1 MDAQKHRVKNNMAV
15 RQEDAKKKPL
25 AANGKALSSTDKS
38 VDEDIVEQLRRFSS
52 VSQEDFEKM
61 RLAEKEDEFFAIRK
75 ATDITQ
81 TDTQGDPCPPLPI
94 KIIQG
99 TFRHVLGVREAC
111 SKNGTFLQ
119 RTIELRRKPGETLGF
134 YIRQGDGW
142 EREQGIFVSR
152 VVLGTD
158 VDVFELLRVGDEIVK
173 VNKVD
178 VRTMTIQDV
187 SALMQMTR
195 RLILTVKVLTPVTAM
210 ANKRLAMNKDNHIQ
224 GLKSL
229 SPRTSR
235 PSRSES
241 GSSSESA
248 SNSGRQPPDRRTSG
262 DRRLSNSASLSHQ
275 ANYKVA
281 NLVIG
286 KNKDAMNSG
295 NPQSL
300 TSSVYRGSRRSSKS
314 PVAGRRALS
323 PIRETSADLF
333 NSDNEDRM
341 SAHERGRNSRA
352 ASVVSW
358 SDQYCSA
365 SGASSPVKHKPSDR
379 KRSEAQSARPK

>member
-1 MDAQKHRVKNNMAV
+1 MAV
-15 RQEDAKKKPL
+15 RQEDARKKPSSP
-25 AANGKALSSTDKS
+25 NGKPFSSAAKS
-38 VDEDIVEQLRRFSS
+38 GDEDIVEQLRRFSS

-75 ATDITQ
+75 ATDITE

-210 ANKRLAMNKDNHIQ
+210 AAKRLTMNKDNNIQ

-235 PSRSES
+235 PLRSE
-241 GSSSESA
+241 GSSVESA
-248 SNSGRQPPDRRTSG
+248 SNSSRQPPDRRVSG
-262 DRRLSNSASLSHQ
+262 DRRLSNTSSLSHQ

-286 KNKDAMNSG
+286 KNKDVMSSA

-300 TSSVYRGSRRSSKS
+300 TPSGSAYRSSRRSSKS

-323 PIRETSADLF
+323 PIRETSADIF
-333 NSDNEDRM
+333 NSDSEDRM
-341 SAHERGRNSRA
+341 SAHERGRTSRA

-358 SDQYCSA
+358 SDQFYSP

-379 KRSEAQSARPK
+379 RRSEAQSSKPK

>member
-1 MDAQKHRVKNNMAV
+1 MAV
-15 RQEDAKKKPL
+15 RQEDARKKPSS
-25 AANGKALSSTDKS
+25 ANGKALSSAATS
-38 VDEDIVEQLRRFSS
+38 VDDIVQQIRRISS

-75 ATDITQ
+75 ATDITEP
-81 TDTQGDPCPPLPI
+81 DTQGDPCPPLPI

-99 TFRHVLGVREAC
+99 SFRHVLGVREAC

-178 VRTMTIQDV
+178 VRTMSIQDV

-195 RLILTVKVLTPVTAM
+195 KLILTVKVLTPVTAM
-210 ANKRLAMNKDNHIQ
+210 ANKRLAMNKDNNIQ

-235 PSRSES
+235 PSKPE
-241 GSSSESA
+241 GGVAAESA
-248 SNSGRQPPDRRTSG
+248 SNSSRQPPDRRMIG
-262 DRRLSNSASLSHQ
+262 DRRLSNTASLSHQ

-286 KNKDAMNSG
+286 KNKDAVSSA

-300 TSSVYRGSRRSSKS
+300 TPSHRGSRRSSKS

-333 NSDNEDRM
+333 NSDLDDRM
-341 SAHERGRNSRA
+341 SAHERGQNSRA

-379 KRSEAQSARPK
+379 RRSEAQSSRPK

>member
-1 MDAQKHRVKNNMAV
+1 MAL
-15 RQEDAKKKPL
+15 RQEDARKKPSSP
-25 AANGKALSSTDKS
+25 NGKAFPSATKS
-38 VDEDIVEQLRRFSS
+38 GDEDIVERLRRFSS

-75 ATDITQ
+75 ATDITEP
-81 TDTQGDPCPPLPI
+81 DTKGDPCPPLPI

-99 TFRHVLGVREAC
+99 SFRHVLGVREAC

-210 ANKRLAMNKDNHIQ
+210 ATKRLAMNKDNNIQ

-235 PSRSES
+235 TSRSE
-241 GSSSESA
+241 GSVDSA
-248 SNSGRQPPDRRTSG
+248 SNSSGLSPDRRLTG
-262 DRRLSNSASLSHQ
+262 DRRLSNTSSLSHQ

-286 KNKDAMNSG
+286 KNKDAISTG
-295 NPQSL
+295 NPQATGPS
-300 TSSVYRGSRRSSKS
+300 YRSSRRSSKS
-314 PVAGRRALS
+314 PVGGRRALS
-323 PIRETSADLF
+323 PIRETSADIF
-333 NSDNEDRM
+333 NSEADDRM
-341 SAHERGRNSRA
+341 SAHERGRSSRA

-358 SDQYCSA
+358 SDQFYSA

-379 KRSEAQSARPK
+379 RRAEAQSSRPK

>member
-1 MDAQKHRVKNNMAV
+1 MAV
-15 RQEDAKKKPL
+15 RQEDARKKPSSP
-25 AANGKALSSTDKS
+25 NGKAFSSAGKS
-38 VDEDIVEQLRRFSS
+38 GDEEIVEHLRRFSS

-75 ATDITQ
+75 ATDITEP
-81 TDTQGDPCPPLPI
+81 DTKGDPCPPLPI
-94 KIIQG
+94 KIIHG
-99 TFRHVLGVREAC
+99 SFRHVLGVREAC

-119 RTIELRRKPGETLGF
+119 RTLELKRKPGETLGF

-158 VDVFELLRVGDEIVK
+158 VDVFELLRVGDEIIR

-210 ANKRLAMNKDNHIQ
+210 AAKRLAMNKDNNFQ
-224 GLKSL
+224 GLKAL

-235 PSRSES
+235 PSRAE
-241 GSSSESA
+241 GSIDSA
-248 SNSGRQPPDRRTSG
+248 SNSSRQTPPDRRISN
-262 DRRLSNSASLSHQ
+262 DRRLSNTSGPSHQ

-286 KNKDAMNSG
+286 KNRDAMNSG
-295 NPQSL
+295 NPQTL
-300 TSSVYRGSRRSSKS
+300 TPSGSSYRGSRRSSKS

-333 NSDNEDRM
+333 NHDADDRM
-341 SAHERGRNSRA
+341 SAHDRERTSRA

-358 SDQYCSA
+358 SDQFYSE

-379 KRSEAQSARPK
+379 RRSEAQSFRPK

>member
-1 MDAQKHRVKNNMAV
+1 MAV
-15 RQEDAKKKPL
+15 RREDARKKSSSP
-25 AANGKALSSTDKS
+25 NGNTCSSTTKLG
-38 VDEDIVEQLRRFSS
+38 DEDIVEHIRRCSS

-61 RLAEKEDEFFAIRK
+61 RLAEREDEFFAIRK
-75 ATDITQ
+75 ATDITSP
-81 TDTQGDPCPPLPI
+81 DTKGDPCPPLPI

-99 TFRHVLGVREAC
+99 SFRHLLGVREAC

-142 EREQGIFVSR
+142 EREEGIFVSR

-158 VDVFELLRVGDEIVK
+158 VDVFELLRVGDEIIK

-210 ANKRLAMNKDNHIQ
+210 TVKRLALNKDNTNNP
-224 GLKSL
+224 GFKPM

-235 PSRSES
+235 SSRSES
-241 GSSSESA
+241 SVESA
-248 SNSGRQPPDRRTSG
+248 SLTSRQSPERRISN
-262 DRRLSNSASLSHQ
+262 DRRLSGATNLSHQ

-286 KNKDAMNSG
+286 KNSSA
-295 NPQSL
+295 NPQSF
-300 TSSVYRGSRRSSKS
+300 TSSGSSYRGSRRSSKS
-314 PVAGRRALS
+314 PIAGRRALS
-323 PIRETSADLF
+323 PIREGPTDIMF
-333 NSDNEDRM
+333 NSDSDDRM
-341 SAHERGRNSRA
+341 SSTERGRTSRA

-358 SDQYCSA
+358 SDQLYSPT
-365 SGASSPVKHKPSDR
+365 GATSPVKHKPPPPPNDR
-379 KRSEAQSARPK
+379 RRPEAHRAGPK

>member
-1 MDAQKHRVKNNMAV
+1 MAV
-15 RQEDAKKKPL
+15 REEDARKKPSSP
-25 AANGKALSSTDKS
+25 NGKPFPSAGKS
-38 VDEDIVEQLRRFSS
+38 GVEDIVEQLRRFSS

-75 ATDITQ
+75 ATDITDP
-81 TDTQGDPCPPLPI
+81 DTQGDPCPPLPI

-142 EREQGIFVSR
+142 ERDQGIFVSR

-158 VDVFELLRVGDEIVK
+158 VDVFELLRVGDEIIK

-178 VRTMTIQDV
+178 VRAMTIQDV

-210 ANKRLAMNKDNHIQ
+210 AVKRLAMNRDNNIQ

-229 SPRTSR
+229 SSRTPRTA
-235 PSRSES
+235 RSEGGCS
-241 GSSSESA
+241 DSA
-248 SNSGRQPPDRRTSG
+248 SNPNRFPPDRRTTGG
-262 DRRLSNSASLSHQ
+262 DRRLSNTSSLSHQ

-286 KNKDAMNSG
+286 KNKDAMSSG

-300 TSSVYRGSRRSSKS
+300 TASGSSYRGSRRSSKS

-323 PIRETSADLF
+323 PIRETSADIF
-333 NSDNEDRM
+333 NTDSEDRM
-341 SAHERGRNSRA
+341 SAHERGRTSRA

-358 SDQYCSA
+358 SDQFCSA

-379 KRSEAQSARPK
+379 RRSEAQSSRPK

>member
-1 MDAQKHRVKNNMAV
+1 MAV
-15 RQEDAKKKPL
+15 RPEDARKKPSSP
-25 AANGKALSSTDKS
+25 NGKPFPSASKS
-38 VDEDIVEQLRRFSS
+38 GDEEIVEQLRRFSS

-75 ATDITQ
+75 ATDITEP
-81 TDTQGDPCPPLPI
+81 DTQGDPCPPLPI

-119 RTIELRRKPGETLGF
+119 RTLELRRKPGETLGF

-178 VRTMTIQDV
+178 VRAMTIQDV

-210 ANKRLAMNKDNHIQ
+210 NTKRLAMNKDNNIQ

-235 PSRSES
+235 PARTEG
-241 GSSSESA
+241 GSVDSA
-248 SNSGRQPPDRRTSG
+248 SNPSRHPPDRRTSG
-262 DRRLSNSASLSHQ
+262 DRRLSNTSSLSHQ

-286 KNKDAMNSG
+286 KNKDATSSG

-300 TSSVYRGSRRSSKS
+300 TPSGSNYRGSRRSSKS

-323 PIRETSADLF
+323 PIRETSADIF
-333 NSDNEDRM
+333 NTDSEDLI
-341 SAHERGRNSRA
+341 SAHGRNSRA

-358 SDQYCSA
+358 SDQFYSA
-365 SGASSPVKHKPSDR
+365 SGASSPVKHKPSGR
-379 KRSEAQSARPK
+379 RRSEAQTSRPK